1 VGAPFA
7 VIIKVMRA
15 LLFLLLLLILS
26 NFRAGALTLTQAK
39 LFESA
44 LKSGACSLEYFKEL
58 SNSEVKEPFLIA
70 FVEDCYKLKD
80 YELLS
85 KAREVKNPLSKL
97 KVAQALRKLGREKE
111 AREIFKEVFS
121 STNDYDE
128 EVLLLNRGNSSYL
141 FTPKVLRKKVW
152 IAARN
157 RRIDEALYYLSY
169 LKKDPYY
176 AYLLAYT
183 YMRSGKRRLAKE
195 LFLKTTFP
203 KRYYYLIF
211 LSSSPVERLEFYKK
225 FLFQNLP
232 LRLKRRVA
240 VYALDYYFRKDLGLF
255 RKALKAT
262 YRPGLKD
269 IYYYFRDRY
278 RFFTKGC
285 TRKVARHREPQKWW
299 LSACGLSSELPAGIN
314 FYSLILNPPEK
325 FPYDREKVFST
336 YKLTDEGL
344 KYLYDK
350 GFCSVLTLITVKTPQ
365 TALLM
370 SLCGEYKKGIK
381 FALPYRNE
389 LSAYPYLLAVLYPK
403 PPLFGDDLIS
413 LAIARQ
419 ESLFDERALSRSG
432 ARGLMQIMPA
442 TGRYIAKKLKEEN
455 YSTLRL
461 YEPELNY
468 RFGSYY
474 IHSLLKQFKLFPL
487 AAAAYNG
494 GPGRVKRALKLYGK
508 IEKPGD
514 VIIFND
520 VYIPFNETRDYV
532 RRTAVNLYYY
542 SNLYGKGDEWRT
554 FLRP

>member
-1 VGAPFA
+1 
-7 VIIKVMRA
+7 M
-15 LLFLLLLLILS
+15 LI
-26 NFRAGALTLTQAK
+26 NFKAQALTLTEAK

-58 SNSEVKEPFLIA
+58 SKTELKEPFLMV

-85 KAREVKNPLSKL
+85 KAREVKNPISKL
-97 KVAQALRKLGREKE
+97 KVARALLELGRERE
-111 AREIFKEVFS
+111 AREIFLELFS

-128 EVLLLNRGNSSYL
+128 EILLLNRGRSSYL
-141 FTPKVLRKKVW
+141 FKPKVLRKKVW
-152 IAARN
+152 IAAKN

-169 LKKDPYY
+169 LKKGPYY
-176 AYLLAYT
+176 TYLLAYT
-183 YMRSGKRRLAKE
+183 YMRGGKRRLAKE
-195 LFLKTTFP
+195 LFLKTKFP

-211 LSSSPVERLEFYKK
+211 LSSSPVERLEFYKA
-225 FLFQNLP
+225 FLSQP
-232 LRLKRRVA
+232 LSLSLKRRVA
-240 VYALDYYFRKDLGLF
+240 VYVLDYYFRKDLGLF

-262 YRPGLKD
+262 NRPGLKD
-269 IYYYFRDRY
+269 IYLYFRDRY
-278 RFFTKGC
+278 TYFTKGC
-285 TRKVARHREPQKWW
+285 TKRIASSAHPQKWW
-299 LSACGLSSELPAGIN
+299 LAACGLSRELPTGVN
-314 FYSLILNPPEK
+314 FYALLLNPPEK
-325 FPYDREKVFST
+325 FPYSKEAVFSSL
-336 YKLTDEGL
+336 KLTDEGL
-344 KYLYDK
+344 NYLYSK
-350 GFCSVLTLITVKTPQ
+350 GYCSVLTLTTVKTPQ
-365 TALLM
+365 TALLLY
-370 SLCGEYKKGIK
+370 LCGDYKRGIR
-381 FALPYRNE
+381 FALPFRGE
-389 LSAYPYLLAVLYPK
+389 LNRHPYLLAVLYPK

-442 TGRYIAKKLKEEN
+442 TGRYIAGKLKEKN
-455 YSTLRL
+455 YHTRRL

-508 IEKPGD
+508 IESPGD
-514 VIIFND
+514 VILFND
-520 VYIPFNETRDYV
+520 IYIPFNETRDYV
-532 RRTAVNLYYY
+532 RRTTVNLYYY
-542 SNLYGKGDEWRT
+542 SNLYGKGDEWKT